1 MGDRLTGAGGEVIVQ
16 RGDSEAEVVGRL
28 GAGRNKGAYRPS
40 GSGVISC
47 SMKRIGGEHVYED
60 ATTRYTVSIYEDR
73 LASVRAQPLPVSK
86 R

>member
-1 MGDRLTGAGGEVIVQ
+1 
-16 RGDSEAEVVGRL
+16 
-28 GAGRNKGAYRPS
+28 
-40 GSGVISC
+40 
-47 SMKRIGGEHVYED
+47 MKRVGGEHVYED